1 MIYKFRSIQWPVS
14 IALTFTYTKLKT
26 ELIVTDFTK
35 NQGALL
41 INILGPNFRISLVK
55 GWFWTIL

>member
-1 MIYKFRSIQWPVS
+1 MEMIYKFRSIQWPVS

-41 INILGPNFRISLVK
+41 INKILIKKVQTSESV
-55 GWFWTIL
+55 